1 MSVPFGVD
9 AEIRLQHS
17 LAFADELHRRVVIN
31 QESATVVAVSLG
43 LDIQQTKGAC
53 RLLRSLPVKP
63 SPERLALVAMRD
75 YGLTNRDIAEMFGRS
90 PRWDSLVRERADEL
104 REAEPIRWD
113 LEYLDDGL
121 QPGDPTPSEILE
133 QAEALRLA
141 GTYRARKPTLG
152 NYINAFV
159 QECA

>member
-31 QESATVVAVSLG
+31 QESATVVAMSLG

-63 SPERLALVAMRD
+63 SPERLALVVMRD
-75 YGLTNRDIAEMFGRS
+75 YGMDNRDIAEIFGRS
-90 PRWDSLVRERADEL
+90 PCWARLVRERAVEL
-104 REAEPIRWD
+104 REAEPIREE
-113 LEYLDDGL
+113 LEYLGDGL
-121 QPGDPTPSEILE
+121 QQGDPTPIEILE
-133 QAEALRLA
+133 QAEALRMA
-141 GTYRARKPTLG
+141 GTHRARKPTLR
-152 NYINAFV
+152 NYINALV